1 MPRSQ
6 EFGFVIENL
15 VRTRIHNLPPK
26 SNDTGVHDI
35 SKQENHYDKT
45 QTESIKTTGSNAID
59 CGDALRFF
67 SYDMTENHAMVV
79 FRFKQLPSCRKIV
92 ETLVL
97 KIDSVFMK
105 AMFGTVTRDE
115 IKALD
120 TYVKAIPPNARTAE
134 HQKYYKQAAKSLKE
148 KSGGWISYAPKVD
161 SKTQRRLQCSIRN
174 LDQFLEKYPQCIL
187 ARSSTPTH
195 HGITLE
201 TEYPF
206 SARVRNSKKE
216 EKVEEKETEMQ
227 ESDSEH
233 D

>member
-1 MPRSQ
+1 
-6 EFGFVIENL
+6 
-15 VRTRIHNLPPK
+15 
-26 SNDTGVHDI
+26 
-35 SKQENHYDKT
+35 
-45 QTESIKTTGSNAID
+45 
-59 CGDALRFF
+59 
-67 SYDMTENHAMVV
+67 MVV